1 MSTVKDIKGITSS
14 FILSTYCQYNSII
27 IPDEY
32 LLTLDSTRDKYS
44 IVQCNQ
50 KGVENCKPVTV
61 NAELF
66 KSLIDRKG
74 SSVKLM
80 EGSDIQLKVYEWEY
94 DGKWSSLV
102 LHAFRYKL
110 SHPMNEVLAG

>member
-1 MSTVKDIKGITSS
+1 MCKALSFVRHLCFLHIVKT
-14 FILSTYCQYNSII
+14 II

-80 EGSDIQLKVYEWEY
+80 EGSDIQLKV
-94 DGKWSSLV
+94 DQGKGEIGV
-102 LHAFRYKL
+102 NGNACF
-110 SHPMNEVLAG
+110 

>member
-1 MSTVKDIKGITSS
+1 M
-14 FILSTYCQYNSII
+14 
-27 IPDEY
+27 
-32 LLTLDSTRDKYS
+32 TLDSTRDKYS

-80 EGSDIQLKVYEWEY
+80 EGSDIQLKVDE
-94 DGKWSSLV
+94 GKGKLV
-102 LHAFRYKL
+102 VNGNACF
-110 SHPMNEVLAG
+110 

>member
-1 MSTVKDIKGITSS
+1 MYKRVKFNDEAGEDYSLSAVKDIKGITPYLC
-14 FILSTYCQYNSII
+14 FLQIVETII

-66 KSLIDRKG
+66 KSLINRKG

-80 EGSDIQLKVYEWEY
+80 EGSDIQLKVYE
-94 DGKWSSLV
+94 G
-102 LHAFRYKL
+102 R
-110 SHPMNEVLAG
+110 G